1 MAQRHRGGAASDH
14 RNEHGRQKENS
25 PKFTKI
31 FIRQAVSA
39 DAPVIAE
46 MTVSN
51 RAFHLTGDVL
61 EPVQVQRLL
70 EDEDTRMLVLE
81 TESGS
86 RPAAVLCGSL
96 AMTTVDLPDGRAVPT
111 GKKAMILD
119 LWLMDET
126 LAGHAL
132 EAVMMDTLVEMC
144 RTEQAVSIFGY
155 YHPNEDNHPGE
166 GIFRKLGFRKAA
178 DTGKYSAWKFVLPP
192 SYMKKNRTVEV
203 IKP

>member
-1 MAQRHRGGAASDH
+1 MAQGHRDGVTSDH
-14 RNEHGRQKENS
+14 RSKHGRRKESS

-31 FIRQAVSA
+31 FIRQAVPA

-51 RAFHLTGDVL
+51 RAFHLTGDIL
-61 EPVQVQRLL
+61 QPAQVQRLL
-70 EDEDTRMLVLE
+70 DDDDARMLVLE
-81 TESGS
+81 TEFGS

-96 AMTTVDLPDGRAVPT
+96 AMTTIDLPDGRAVPT

-155 YHPNEDNHPGE
+155 YHPNEDNQPGE
-166 GIFRKLGFRKAA
+166 GILRRLGFQKAA
-178 DTGKYSAWKFVLPP
+178 DTGKYSAWKYVLPP

-203 IKP
+203 IKS